1 MIALAAPKKRR
12 NRNCM
17 IKPMMNRRTLLSTV
31 LAVTLMGWAPSGIAQ
46 QSLSLADQLLVA
58 RVQGYLDGLT
68 TLQARFSQV
77 GTDGSVDQGDFYLQR
92 PGLMRLE
99 YDTEPY
105 LYVADGRFMYFYDE
119 LMESRSNTSIGST
132 LADFILREDVRL
144 SGSVTVVDVRE
155 DPQAIQI
162 DLIQTEDPTAGQMTL
177 IFDRDPIAL
186 TSWVVIDAQ
195 YQTTQVILND
205 IQRGVEFP
213 RSLFRAP
220 NTVGGGGAN

>member
-1 MIALAAPKKRR
+1 MK
-12 NRNCM
+12 
-17 IKPMMNRRTLLSTV
+17 RRTLIST
-31 LAVTLMGWAPSGIAQ
+31 AVTVALIGWALPGNAQ
-46 QSLSLADQLLVA
+46 QALTLDDQLLVA

-68 TLQARFSQV
+68 TLQARFSQI
-77 GTDGSVDQGDFYLQR
+77 GSDGGVAQGDFYLQR

-105 LYVADGRFMYFYDE
+105 IYVADGRFMYFYDE
-119 LMESRSNTSIGST
+119 LMESRSNTEIGST

-144 SGSVTVVDVRE
+144 SGSVTVVDVRD

-177 IFDRDPIAL
+177 IFERDPIAL
-186 TSWVVIDAQ
+186 SSWVVIDAQ
-195 YQTTQVILND
+195 YQTTQVILNEVE
-205 IQRGVEFP
+205 RGVAFP

-220 NTVGGGGAN
+220 NPSSSQ